1 MIRRSFLRVCTVAAI
16 VSPLILAGVPGGR
29 PFAAEEAGERVRF
42 RWRVPVVHKRTVE
55 ESLRYQG
62 EIEREKDK
70 KGALVF
76 VFVGVVLLPYLA
88 KSILELM
95 RQIEHGGVIV
105 DACGPEIEVETDKRM
120 PYDMVIVRSC
130 KDTDVKVYRD
140 QIEGPSQLAGFIEK
154 AKGAK

>member
-1 MIRRSFLRVCTVAAI
+1 MIRRSFLRMFSVAAI
-16 VSPLILAGVPGGR
+16 VSPLILVGVPGGR
-29 PFAAEEAGERVRF
+29 PFAAEGEGKPVRF
-42 RWRVPVVHKRTVE
+42 RWRVPVVHKQTVE

-62 EIEREKDK
+62 EVEREKDK

-95 RQIEHGGVIV
+95 RQVEHGGVIV
-105 DACGPEIEVETDKRM
+105 DACGPEVDIQTDKRM
-120 PYDMVIVRSC
+120 PNGMVVVRSC

-140 QIEGPSQLAGFIEK
+140 QIEGPSELAGFIEK
-154 AKGAK
+154 AWGAK